1 MNATTIFFTAS
12 RLPLRTLLCN
22 GNLQQ
27 YSIKMNGIEKAAI
40 QRALGTRSVIEDI
53 DQLRIL
59 CGCSSVQVLTPIV
72 ETKLRSGTIPLKS
85 LHVRLDLNDTM
96 NSSRRTRHHHTV
108 VDNHHLYDKSSD
120 SSGVE
125 RSIDGDGIISDIFD
139 IYLNII
145 YSIKQNNILINMK
158 LDWKN
163 MQCEI
168 LQELLDRYC
177 QQISNKEDDQQVC
190 KKYRNLIKK
199 NNAVDDVN
207 HDGDDDDDD
216 NDINHNI
223 GIELVSTVD
232 VVKHIMQLIMELN
245 GENDGNNKVNTTTD
259 DSVRDNHKRS
269 STEFDIVDDDEDGID
284 QEVSDY
290 IYTCRRCNQVL
301 FTYNDLHEH
310 SLDGAIQSSCTSYYL
325 EDYPNWIVSTPVQPP
340 SPSLPSSSLID
351 HLDHHPQFSRQPYC
365 ASSMEPSLK
374 DKIHCIKCK
383 SRIGSYSW
391 SGSQCSCLE
400 WVIPSFQF
408 IKSKIDCKR
417 AVNK

>member
-1 MNATTIFFTAS
+1 
-12 RLPLRTLLCN
+12 
-22 GNLQQ
+22 
-27 YSIKMNGIEKAAI
+27 MNGIEKAAI

-168 LQELLDRYC
+168 LQEVLDRYC

-216 NDINHNI
+216 NDVNHNI

-269 STEFDIVDDDEDGID
+269 STEFDIVDDDDEDGID

>member
-1 MNATTIFFTAS
+1 
-12 RLPLRTLLCN
+12 
-22 GNLQQ
+22 
-27 YSIKMNGIEKAAI
+27 MNGIEKAAI

-120 SSGVE
+120 SSGLD
-125 RSIDGDGIISDIFD
+125 RSIDGDGITSDIFD

-163 MQCEI
+163 MQCEV
-168 LQELLDRYC
+168 LQEVLDRYC
-177 QQISNKEDDQQVC
+177 QHISNKEDDQQEC
-190 KKYRNLIKK
+190 NKNRNLIKK
-199 NNAVDDVN
+199 NNSSHDSHDNNYCSGAVDDVN
-207 HDGDDDDDD
+207 HDDDDDDDD

-223 GIELVSTVD
+223 DIEIVSTVD
-232 VVKHIMQLIMELN
+232 IVKHIMQLIMELN
-245 GENDGNNKVNTTTD
+245 DKNDGNNEVNTTTD

-269 STEFDIVDDDEDGID
+269 STDIDIVDDDDDDEDGID
-284 QEVSDY
+284 QEASDY

-310 SLDGAIQSSCTSYYL
+310 SLDRAIQSSCTSYYL

-340 SPSLPSSSLID
+340 SPSLPSLSLID
-351 HLDHHPQFSRQPYC
+351 HLDHHPQLSKQPPHC

-374 DKIHCIKCK
+374 DKIHCTKCK

-417 AVNK
+417 TVNK